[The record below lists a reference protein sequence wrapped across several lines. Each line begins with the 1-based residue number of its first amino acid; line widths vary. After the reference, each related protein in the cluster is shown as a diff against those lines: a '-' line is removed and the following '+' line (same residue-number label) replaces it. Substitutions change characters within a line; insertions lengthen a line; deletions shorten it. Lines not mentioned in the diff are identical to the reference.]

1 MKRNLNMDIERI
13 NDYDD
18 PRFPKEVLNQ
28 HGAFVVDGKYPCSF
42 RIIDETTAEIDFH
55 DYSDVTTLIENFRFY
70 AEHVTVFCDKS
81 GKVIAEFPKI
91 KTFPLGVG
99 LIQPSQ
105 FYVDEDK
112 VNAVSDFIASGND
125 IVIPVMKRDGR
136 YISLDGH
143 TRLYYAYT
151 RGWNTVRAFEAEVN
165 DYVLEFV
172 EEAKKRGVSGVGN
185 MELLSHSEY
194 ELKWNKFCDDFFAAK

>member
-1 MKRNLNMDIERI
+1 MDIERI

-18 PRFPKEVLNQ
+18 SRFPKEVLNQ
-28 HGAFVVDGKYPCSF
+28 HGAFVADGKYPCSF
-42 RIIDETTAEIDFH
+42 RIIGETTAEIDYH
-55 DYSDVTTLIENFRFY
+55 DYSDVAPLIENFRFY

-81 GKVIAEFPKI
+81 GNVIAKFPEI
-91 KTFPLGVG
+91 KTFPLGID

-105 FYVDEDK
+105 FYVDKDK
-112 VNAVSDFIASGND
+112 VYAVSDFITSGND
-125 IVIPVMKRDGR
+125 IVIPVIKRDGR

-151 RGWNTVRAFEAEVN
+151 RGWDIVRAFEAEVN

-194 ELKWNKFCDDFFAAK
+194 EIKWNKFCDDFFAAKQI